1 MATFRDREKERYK
14 ELKRQL
20 FSNEAQDVGNYR
32 GRSRFFCLADEYSY
46 ENLFLGIRD
55 SAITYFLIR
64 GIPWHDGFKRRHL
77 PSNHLCCSQSCCI
90 NFLFPLVKRP
100 DIIKTIFSHYYPE
113 FAVSLPL
120 TGDKPLTDG
129 TYPFIAFEW
138 IGTRDYL
145 GEAKRKGMPRTRG
158 ANFTSADFAF
168 RFRENDGRIHLVL
181 GEWKYTEEYGRS
193 YKGSGR
199 SGEVRKN
206 NYINFFKDQKGV
218 FSTNSDKDTLYDSLF
233 YEPFYQLMRLQLL
246 AQEMESYED
255 KEMDAN
261 IVTVLHICPQANRE
275 FRDRVTSPYL
285 EMTFSGKG
293 TLEIW
298 KELVPEDKFL
308 SISVEGLLNT
318 ILRRTKTDD
327 WEWADYLKVRYGWD
341 MADCTK

>member
-1 MATFRDREKERYK
+1 VKALTFRDGEKVRYEQIK
-14 ELKRQL
+14 EKL
-20 FSNEAQDVGNYR
+20 FSQKAQRNGTYKQIP
-32 GRSRFFCLADEYSY
+32 RSFCLADEYSY
-46 ENLFLGIRD
+46 ENLYQDVRD

-64 GIPWHDGFKRRHL
+64 GIPWHDGLKGRHL
-77 PSNHLCCSQSCCI
+77 PSNHLCCSQSCCV

-100 DIIKTIFSHYYPE
+100 EFIKAIFSHYYPE
-113 FAVSLPL
+113 MDMPLPI
-120 TGDKPLTDG
+120 TEDKPLTDG

-138 IGTRDYL
+138 IGTCDYL
-145 GEAKRKGMPRTRG
+145 GEAKRKGMLRTRG
-158 ANFTSADFAF
+158 ANFTSADFTF
-168 RFRENDGRIHLVL
+168 RFRENSGRIHLVL

-285 EMTFSGKG
+285 EMTFPGKG

-298 KELVPEDKFL
+298 KNIVPREKFM
-308 SISVEGLLNT
+308 SISVEDLLNM
-318 ILRRTKTDD
+318 IQDASMAEQ
-327 WEWADYLKVRYGWD
+327 EWVEYLKTRYGWRYQIE
-341 MADCTK
+341 

>member
-1 MATFRDREKERYK
+1 MKIPMTFRDREKERYRK
-14 ELKRQL
+14 LKPKL
-20 FSNEAQDVGNYR
+20 FSNEAQDEGNYR
-32 GRSRFFCLADEYSY
+32 ERQRFFCLADDYSH
-46 ENLFLGIRD
+46 ENLYQGIRD

-113 FAVSLPL
+113 IATSLPL

-181 GEWKYTEEYGRS
+181 GEWKYTEEYGRN

-199 SGEVRKN
+199 SGEVRKK
-206 NYINFFKDQKGV
+206 NYTNFFSDQSGI
-218 FSTNSDKDTLYDSLF
+218 FSAIDDREKLYDSLF
-233 YEPFYQLMRLQLL
+233 YEPFYQLMRLQLG
-246 AQEMESYED
+246 AQEMETHEE
-255 KEMDAN
+255 KEMDAD
-261 IVTVLHICPQANRE
+261 IVSVLHVCPEANRE
-275 FRDRVTSPYL
+275 FRERVTSPYL
-285 EMTFSGKG
+285 ANTFLGKG

-298 KELVPEDKFL
+298 KELVPHNKFK
-308 SISVEGLLNT
+308 SISVEELLNT
-318 ILRRTKTDD
+318 IQDTSMDER
-327 WEWADYLKVRYGWD
+327 EWLDYLKTRYGWSLI
-341 MADCTK
+341 

>member
-1 MATFRDREKERYK
+1 MVTFRDREKERYK
-14 ELKRQL
+14 ELKRKL
-20 FSNEAQDVGNYR
+20 FSNEAQDEGNYR

-46 ENLFLGIRD
+46 ENLFSGIRD

-64 GIPWHDGFKRRHL
+64 GIPWHDGLKRSHL

-100 DIIKTIFSHYYPE
+100 DIIKAIFSRYYPE
-113 FAVSLPL
+113 FATSLPL

-168 RFRENDGRIHLVL
+168 RFRRKDGKIQIVL
-181 GEWKYTEEYGRS
+181 GEWKYTEDYRS
-193 YKGSGR
+193 LDKGIKA
-199 SGEVRKN
+199 RKQ
-206 NYINFFKDQKGV
+206 NYNLAFNRHGGV
-218 FSTNSDKDTLYDSLF
+218 FKQRGEDLYGALF
-233 YEPFYQLMRLQLL
+233 FDPFYQLMRLQLL
-246 AQEMESYED
+246 AQEMELSR
-255 KEMDAN
+255 EMDAD
-261 IVTVLHICPQANRE
+261 VVSVLHICPEANRE

-285 EMTFSGKG
+285 ANTFPGKG

-298 KELVPEDKFL
+298 KELVPQNKSK
-308 SISVEGLLNT
+308 SISVEDLLNT

-341 MADCTK
+341 IAD